1 MQGNASVGQGCAGSV
16 FYVSQNGQA
25 GFGQLCADLVETAG
39 FQVDVKQIAVGCV
52 FQQFVVQ
59 DGFFRAGF
67 GFQVG
72 KGPVGFA
79 VFTEVMGEGVGVL
92 GWQGAYEGSVG
103 FLGGFGAELFVHAGQ
118 GFGGAGQQ
126 DYTTYGSVQAVNETH
141 EGFAG
146 FVVFGGKVIRDYI
159 QQVHITGYIA
169 LYGKSGGFVHRNE
182 VVVFVKNF
190 GLHGAKVVKTGL
202 ICEPSGF
209 GAYSSMIP

>member
-1 MQGNASVGQGCAGSV
+1 M
-16 FYVSQNGQA
+16 
-25 GFGQLCADLVETAG
+25 
-39 FQVDVKQIAVGCV
+39 
-52 FQQFVVQ
+52 
-59 DGFFRAGF
+59 
-67 GFQVG
+67 
-72 KGPVGFA
+72 GFA
-79 VFTEVMGEGVGVL
+79 VFAQVMNEGGRIF
-92 GWQGAYEGSVG
+92 GWQGAYKGTVC

-126 DYTTYGSVQAVNETH
+126 HHAAHGSVEAVNETH

-209 GAYSSMIP
+209 GAYPCTSLRAYEPSGFRGGQLYLSGGDVLFCLLVFLVGRVMRTLRVRFISPHFVRDI